1 VKGLKGFYRRK
12 DYAMMWNRW
21 IASVLPALLA
31 AFVLAGVGCDKRE
44 DKTAQATDKPAA
56 DKAEAEGHG
65 WWCAEHGMPEAEC
78 AQCNPKLAAKL
89 KKEGDWCKEHNRP
102 ESQCIPCH
110 PELKEKFAA
119 EYRAKYGK
127 EPPPMTE
134 ESTDDSGKGKK

>member
-1 VKGLKGFYRRK
+1 
-12 DYAMMWNRW
+12 MMWNRRF
-21 IASVLPALLA
+21 ACVLPALLA
-31 AFVLAGVGCDKRE
+31 AVALTGVGCNKGD
-44 DKTAQATDKPAA
+44 DKTAQTSDKQAA
-56 DKAEAEGHG
+56 DKVDDVSHG

-102 ESQCIPCH
+102 ESQCVICH

-127 EPPPMTE
+127 EPPPMKE
-134 ESTDDSGKGKK
+134 ESADDDVKKDKK

>member
-1 VKGLKGFYRRK
+1 
-12 DYAMMWNRW
+12 MRW
-21 IASVLPALLA
+21 TWRIAWAFPVAALAVLALA
-31 AFVLAGVGCDKRE
+31 AGGCNRADDKS
-44 DKTAQATDKPAA
+44 AQAKD
-56 DKAEAEGHG
+56 DKADDG

-102 ESQCIPCH
+102 ESQCFICH

-127 EPPPMTE
+127 EPPPMIE
-134 ESTDDSGKGKK
+134 EPNE

>member
-1 VKGLKGFYRRK
+1 VKGLKGFYRKK
-12 DYAMMWNRW
+12 DYAMMWNQR
-21 IASVLPALLA
+21 IAFFLPALLA
-31 AFVLAGVGCDKRE
+31 AVVLASVGCNRGE
-44 DKTAQATDKPAA
+44 DKTAQAA

-102 ESQCIPCH
+102 ESQCVICH
-110 PELKEKFAA
+110 PELKEQFAA

-127 EPPPMTE
+127 EPPPMKE
-134 ESTDDSGKGKK
+134 ETADDAKKDKK